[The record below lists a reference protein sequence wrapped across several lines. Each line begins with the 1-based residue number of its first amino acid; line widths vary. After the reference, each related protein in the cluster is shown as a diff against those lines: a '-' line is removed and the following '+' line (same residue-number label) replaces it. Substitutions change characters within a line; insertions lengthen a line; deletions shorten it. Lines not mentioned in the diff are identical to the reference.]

1 MAPVS
6 TRAVLLRGYDY
17 GDTSRILRFYTL
29 DHGLLSVVA
38 RGVRGRSGKGGSAV
52 SSFSSGDLVA
62 YVKPYGDLHTM
73 KDFSSERAR
82 PRIPLHVLRFA
93 GAACLVE
100 LVLSHAEQEP
110 QPMLFERLNE
120 ELDRLDAAVASEL
133 PPAIL
138 SALWR
143 VTSVFGF
150 EPELTACVHC
160 GRSLG
165 DDEVGRFDFEAGGLR
180 CEACGHGPTGPRL
193 GPIAR
198 GQVRALLE
206 GSPPGALTHP
216 RRHLAL
222 ISDFVAHHVAQ
233 KPLKALRFLADR
245 LPPDA
250 DEPS

>member
-29 DHGLLSVVA
+29 DYGLLSVVA

-52 SSFSSGDLVA
+52 NSFSSGDLVA
-62 YVKPYGDLHTM
+62 YVKPHGDLHTM
-73 KDFSSERAR
+73 KDFSSERTRAG
-82 PRIPLHVLRFA
+82 IPLHVLRFA
-93 GAACLVE
+93 GASCLVE

-110 QPMLFERLNE
+110 HPMLFERLE
-120 ELDRLDAAVASEL
+120 HELDRLDQTPVSAL
-133 PPAIL
+133 PAAIL

-160 GRSLG
+160 GRPLEH
-165 DDEVGRFDFEAGGLR
+165 DEVGRFDFDAGGLR
-180 CEACGHGPTGPRL
+180 CEACGRGPVGPRV

-198 GQVRALLE
+198 DQVRALLA
-206 GSPPGALTHP
+206 GTPPDGFTHP

-233 KPLKALRFLADR
+233 KPLKTLRFLADR

-250 DEPS
+250 EDAP